1 MWRTI
6 DGFIVS
12 NFAKVFVKEL
22 VKEVSKT
29 KKPALQ
35 KVKHTTSAPKK
46 TMIETQK
53 PLTFAKGHVMVF
65 EWVPTSKQETNDP
78 ETKDRGAPSAGG

>member
-35 KVKHTTSAPKK
+35 KVYHLCT
-46 TMIETQK
+46 
-53 PLTFAKGHVMVF
+53 
-65 EWVPTSKQETNDP
+65 
-78 ETKDRGAPSAGG
+78 